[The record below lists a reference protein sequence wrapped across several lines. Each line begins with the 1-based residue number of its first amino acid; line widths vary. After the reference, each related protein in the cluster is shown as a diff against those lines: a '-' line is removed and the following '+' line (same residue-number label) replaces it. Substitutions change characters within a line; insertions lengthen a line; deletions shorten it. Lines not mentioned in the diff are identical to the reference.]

1 MFYAYK
7 DLKVLVS
14 INSQSYLN
22 VSSRKKKDTGNQKT
36 REEFH
41 DNKSQNRSGTAS
53 LGSSW

>member
-22 VSSRKKKDTGNQKT
+22 VSSRKKKTLEIKKHEKNFMTINLRIEVVLQV
-36 REEFH
+36 
-41 DNKSQNRSGTAS
+41 
-53 LGSSW
+53 